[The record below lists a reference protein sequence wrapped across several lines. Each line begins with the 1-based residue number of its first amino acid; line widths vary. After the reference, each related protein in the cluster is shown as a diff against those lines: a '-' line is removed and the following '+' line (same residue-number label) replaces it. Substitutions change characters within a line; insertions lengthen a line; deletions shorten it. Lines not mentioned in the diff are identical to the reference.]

1 MRRYENI
8 GFCPKNVSNDF
19 SNGIRG
25 ICHDENYWYIAQG
38 PSIKA
43 VPVNSL
49 DKNLNYVEKFDKFV
63 VCPIFRDNNQKL
75 ISFYKYG
82 RANSSTPLGIKVEG
96 VCFGDIDCYKG
107 YIFAPITSVNNYNTQ
122 ILIISTKTFDCV
134 SCEILY
140 KKDSTPFQ
148 KLNWCAVNPLDEC
161 LYVSDA
167 YVSTSFDG
175 PSSPVLAFKINF
187 NNIERRSGT
196 VFSCVNRNGIKL
208 ERKVKLNS
216 EERVPY
222 ILDAEVR
229 GGCFDPFDTLYLSTN
244 SNQDDYIRNKAYY
257 LWLEKGR
264 PIQSIAASKKDWLDA
279 NSQIEDATE
288 AGRPER
294 EGITAFELDRVDIST
309 NEQHI
314 RETAY
319 YIWVAKGRPY
329 QSEEERKKDWTKA
342 IRQVKD
348 TVRSGISKSD
358 GAAFSAVAFV
368 KAGMTKYTD
377 DSIIDFS
384 FDDSNLEEPAG
395 ITYWDLRRY
404 SKENEFGNTWNDGCL
419 HALKLKNK
427 NTTSTSFS
435 LQNYVLRNLETT
447 SVVLNYKPNLLTI
460 ERNIASNRYFI
471 MCQSEPI
478 KEFATYDEA
487 STALQILKKY
497 KSIILMGRCASNEEE
512 YDLCYD
518 VLYERVAGQS
528 EIKNVKFESVHF
540 DSFHVDNLHN
550 VVENKWKS
558 DYEVVLEL
566 NDYAKFKESYQR
578 IALPVHNTSVGSLIE
593 DIIANH
599 SNYTIEN
606 GGRLNYIKSS
616 SKRQRDTLYWFD

>member
-8 GFCPKNVSNDF
+8 GFCPKNVNNDF

-38 PSIKA
+38 STIKA
-43 VPVNSL
+43 VPINSL
-49 DKNLNYVEKFDKFV
+49 NKDLNYVLKFDNTV
-63 VCPIFRDNNQKL
+63 LCPIFCDAQKRNL
-75 ISFYKYG
+75 TFYKYVKP
-82 RANSSTPLGIKVEG
+82 NSSIPSGIKIENVS
-96 VCFGDIDCYKG
+96 FGDIDCYKG
-107 YIFAPITSVNNYNTQ
+107 YIFAPITSVKNFDTQ
-122 ILIISTKTFDCV
+122 ILIISTRTFDCV

-140 KKDSTPFQ
+140 KKDATPFQ

-167 YVSTSFDG
+167 YVSTSFEG
-175 PSSPVLAFKINF
+175 PSSPVMAFKINF
-187 NNIERRSGT
+187 DNIEKQSGT

-216 EERVPY
+216 EERKPY

-229 GGCFDPFDTLYLSTN
+229 GGCFDPFDTLYLTTN

-257 LWLEKGR
+257 LWLEKGC

-279 NSQIEDATE
+279 NSEIENATE

-319 YIWVAKGRPY
+319 YLWVAKGRPY
-329 QSEEERKKDWTKA
+329 QSEEERKKDWAKA
-342 IRQVKD
+342 IKQVKD

-368 KAGMTKYTD
+368 KAGMANYTD

-384 FDDSNLEEPAG
+384 FDDGHLEEPAG

-404 SKENEFGNTWNDGCL
+404 SKENELGNAWNDGCL
-419 HALKLKNK
+419 HALKLKK
-427 NTTSTSFS
+427 TSSASTSFS

-447 SVVLNYKPNLLTI
+447 SIVLKYKPYLLTI
-460 ERNIASNRYFI
+460 VKNTASNRYFI
-471 MCQSEPI
+471 MNQSEPI
-478 KEFATYDEA
+478 KEFATYSEA
-487 STALQILKKY
+487 SVALKILKNY

-518 VLYERVAGQS
+518 VLYERVSEQS
-528 EIKNVKFESVHF
+528 EIKDVKYETVHF
-540 DSFHVDNLHN
+540 DCFHVDNLHN

-566 NDYAKFKESYQR
+566 NDYAKFNESYQR
-578 IALPVHNTSVGSLIE
+578 IALPVHNNSVGSLIE

-599 SNYTIEN
+599 SSYTNEK

-616 SKRQRDTLYWFD
+616 SNRQRDMLYWFD